1 MTEIPNVY
9 EISIEVRAVFVSLSP
24 ELLPTKLKKNKVLK
38 KKFTVT
44 VSEGSRKRPFKI
56 YVAGLLPLAS
66 CCGLE
71 LADDLE

>member
-1 MTEIPNVY
+1 MFLFPPNCFQPN
-9 EISIEVRAVFVSLSP
+9 SRKKGIE
-24 ELLPTKLKKNKVLK
+24 